1 MKDEKNNQI
10 YTGVKI
16 QSDQI
21 RGEMQNQMKEMI
33 QRQPWPFLDKGGS
46 WQIEEEMQSG
56 DVQLSN
62 MRGST
67 IKMRSAN
74 AKYEVGFPHKTS
86 RVLGQS

>member
-16 QSDQI
+16 Q
-21 RGEMQNQMKEMI
+21 
-33 QRQPWPFLDKGGS
+33 RQPWTFLDKGGS

-74 AKYEVGFPHKTS
+74 AKYEVGLMRSVFRAKPQEFWGRARILRKHVK
-86 RVLGQS
+86 

>member
-1 MKDEKNNQI
+1 
-10 YTGVKI
+10 
-16 QSDQI
+16 
-21 RGEMQNQMKEMI
+21 MI
-33 QRQPWPFLDKGGS
+33 QRQPWTFLDKGGS

-74 AKYEVGFPHKTS
+74 AKYEVGLMRSVFRAKPQEFWGRARILRKHVK
-86 RVLGQS
+86 